1 LPLPAAPLVTVI
13 HVSLEAAVQ
22 AQPLGLVTVNVPVVV
37 LADGESVV
45 GETVNEH
52 GAPACVTVTG
62 LLATVIVAVR
72 EDALLFAVTL

>member
-22 AQPLGLVTVNVPVVV
+22 AQPLGLVTVKVPLVV

-45 GETVNEH
+45 GDTVNEH
-52 GAPACVTVTG
+52 GAPACVTDTD
-62 LLATVIVAVR
+62 LPATVMVAVR

>member
-1 LPLPAAPLVTVI
+1 VI
-13 HVSLEAAVQ
+13 HVSLEAAVH
-22 AQPLGLVTVNVPVVV
+22 AQPLGVVTVNVPVVV

-52 GAPACVTVTG
+52 GVPACVTDTDSP
-62 LLATVIVAVR
+62 ATVIVAVR